1 MKLRLEIL
9 PPIMTQC
16 QTVPGTQPIN
26 LDPVK
31 PSQNK
36 FCCSQ
41 EELKRTLYGMGK
53 KWSPM

>member
-1 MKLRLEIL
+1 
-9 PPIMTQC
+9 MTQC

-41 EELKRTLYGMGK
+41 EELKRTLYGMGEK
-53 KWSPM
+53 MVTYVRTVKQHF